1 MTNKKV
7 ENLEKTAN
15 MYTQKLKMLSYR
27 SLDIECRSKR
37 NNIVFWGITER
48 LPYNDCKQLIYS
60 FMRDQLFSG
69 DRDFDPSREMCIER
83 AHRLGSLRS
92 ESYRGKSD
100 PKRPIIVRFRDY
112 NDTELVMERAYRLR
126 GSVFSL
132 DRDYPKEIA
141 QARKELYSSK
151 EAKEGR
157 RKQQRVQIKYPA
169 RLYVDGRF
177 IADKFPEWFKILGQS
192 RVDGFEL
199 PSTTT
204 DEHSVMSE
212 MQMSFSNGGLGH
224 DRHGQSRDSSEQ
236 RTERSMI
243 RKPAWLSARRDDWN
257 ERRTPQGSPVRAN
270 NDKTLTEA
278 TQQSPSLLDSVSQN
292 VNNENHREPARIC
305 LLYTKMTK
313 KKKKKQCRQYFSII
327 Y

>member
-1 MTNKKV
+1 M
-7 ENLEKTAN
+7 
-15 MYTQKLKMLSYR
+15 
-27 SLDIECRSKR
+27 
-37 NNIVFWGITER
+37 
-48 LPYNDCKQLIYS
+48 
-60 FMRDQLFSG
+60 
-69 DRDFDPSREMCIER
+69 
-83 AHRLGSLRS
+83 
-92 ESYRGKSD
+92 
-100 PKRPIIVRFRDY
+100 
-112 NDTELVMERAYRLR
+112 
-126 GSVFSL
+126 
-132 DRDYPKEIA
+132 
-141 QARKELYSSK
+141 
-151 EAKEGR
+151 
-157 RKQQRVQIKYPA
+157 
-169 RLYVDGRF
+169 DGRF

-292 VNNENHREPARIC
+292 VNNENSTTGHVTGQKSRESSHTSVSRASAKIAKEILTYRD
-305 LLYTKMTK
+305 
-313 KKKKKQCRQYFSII
+313 RQNRSIP
-327 Y
+327 